1 MARRLGSHALRL
13 NRNVI
18 GNTSTGIQADL
29 CSPCDQRLI
38 IAEEQTLISK
48 NASTKTIKAVVSSML
63 NRAKMRM
70 KASNSLGVRSHIAG
84 AKHIPVDA
92 MTSRDR
98 HAARISDSTK
108 AATRRT
114 IEKLTGQKL
123 AAPPKPA
130 GDPHRR

>member
-1 MARRLGSHALRL
+1 
-13 NRNVI
+13 
-18 GNTSTGIQADL
+18 
-29 CSPCDQRLI
+29 
-38 IAEEQTLISK
+38 
-48 NASTKTIKAVVSSML
+48 
-63 NRAKMRM
+63 M

-98 HAARISDSTK
+98 HAARISESTK

-123 AAPPKPA
+123 AAPPKPVA
-130 GDPHRR
+130 EAPKKKKRQLLKQQKAAAKLSQEDLVK